1 MAADGGR
8 THVIP
13 NSINYAEVKPEQIEN
28 TVKLIRFTPTAN
40 VQQAGPNDVIKFMLQ
55 GNGFLDPFSTY
66 IDLEVDL
73 WPDFAS
79 QTLRGWSFPLST
91 MPDNGTVVN
100 T

>member
-1 MAADGGR
+1 MADGGR

-13 NSINYAEVKPEQIEN
+13 NSINYSDVKPEQIEN

-66 IDLEVDL
+66 IDIEVDL
-73 WPDFAS
+73 LPEFY
-79 QTLRGWSFPLST
+79 
-91 MPDNGTVVN
+91 
-100 T
+100 

>member
-1 MAADGGR
+1 MTDGGR

-13 NSINYAEVKPEQIEN
+13 NSINYSDVKPEQIEN

-66 IDLEVDL
+66 INIEVDIMPEL
-73 WPDFAS
+73 D
-79 QTLRGWSFPLST
+79 SFEDRPPTGFIRNATSI
-91 MPDNGTVVN
+91 PAGDN
-100 T
+100 